1 MIYSTTTHTIQNIL
15 SLEDTVREL
24 ARAGFPAIDLSMC
37 GDCSYILSDDYKES
51 AAELRALAD
60 ELGIVFNQAHAPF
73 GPYEKY
79 KGEMVPHMH
88 RFVEFAGLIGAKVIV
103 VHPIQRATHH
113 YRYSE
118 ELFRENMEFYS
129 SLAPT
134 AKKFGVK
141 IGIENMWQRRP
152 VSNII
157 DDSACA
163 DPVEFNRYY
172 DTLNDPEA
180 FTVCLD
186 VGHVVLCGRDPVDVI
201 HALGSRIG
209 ALHVHDVDYVD
220 DTHTL
225 PGLGKI
231 DWEGVCRALAEVGY
245 NGDFTLEA
253 VTFPSRY
260 AADFMPSVLKFMND
274 VAAYYAARI
283 QAYKSAM

>member
-1 MIYSTTTHTIQNIL
+1 MIHSTTTHTIQSIL

-24 ARAGFPAIDLSMC
+24 ARAGFPAIDLNMC
-37 GDCSYILSDDYKES
+37 NDFDYILSDDYKES
-51 AAELRALAD
+51 AARLRALAD
-60 ELGIVFNQAHAPF
+60 ELGVVFNQAHAPF

-79 KGEMVPHMH
+79 KGEMVPNMC

-103 VHPIQRATHH
+103 VHPIQRAHDH
-113 YRYSE
+113 YKYSE

-141 IGIENMWQRRP
+141 VGIENMWQCRP

-186 VGHVVLCGRDPVDVI
+186 IGHVPLCGRDPVDVI

-225 PGLGKI
+225 PGLGNI
-231 DWEGVCRALAEVGY
+231 NWDSVCRALAEVGY
-245 NGDFTLEA
+245 KGDFTLES
-253 VTFPSRY
+253 TRFPAHY
-260 AADFMPSVLKFMND
+260 DAALMPSVLRFMSE
-274 VAAYYAARI
+274 VAAYYAAKIETYRYR
-283 QAYKSAM
+283 Q